1 MASTDARPVPRKNTA
16 FRAYFPILDADGDP
30 VTGATALDSEASIDG
45 ASFADCTNEATEIG
59 TSGIYYL
66 DLTASEMNGDAV
78 VVRVQTSS
86 TGAKT
91 TVLVFYPEEAGDV
104 RANVV
109 QVGGTTVDLTA
120 FGVTSLGALS
130 SGAAGSFTLPSGQ
143 RANVAVGQVIVV
155 VGKGDGRVIATYN
168 SATGA
173 GTTDSN
179 FDTAAAASDSYV
191 VFAQAAA
198 TTTPPDVNVA
208 RISGD
213 STAAD
218 NLEAAADG
226 TGYNLGGGSVV
237 AASVTGAV
245 GSVTGAV
252 GSVTATVNANVTQLS
267 GDSAAA
273 DNAEAF
279 FDGTGY
285 AGTGN
290 VIPTVTTVTNAVAA
304 DVTKISGDTTAA
316 DNLEAALDGTGG
328 VTLSA
333 TLSALSTT
341 ERNAVAD
348 ALLDRNVAGGSSTGR
363 KVKEAL
369 AFLRNKWAIS
379 GGTLTVYD
387 TGDSTALFTATI
399 TTAAGD
405 PVTTVDPA

>member
-1 MASTDARPVPRKNTA
+1 MAASDARPVPRKNTA

-45 ASFADCTNEATEIG
+45 AAFADCTNEATEIG
-59 TSGIYYL
+59 STGIYYL

-109 QVGGTTVDLTA
+109 QVGGTTVDLST
-120 FGVTSLGALS
+120 FGVSSIGQLS
-130 SGAAGSFTLPSGQ
+130 AGGAASFTLPSGQ
-143 RANVAVGQVIVV
+143 RANVAAGQILWIP
-155 VGKGDGRVIATYN
+155 GKGDGRVIAAGYN
-168 SATGA
+168 STTGA
-173 GTTDSN
+173 GTVDSN
-179 FDTAAAASDSYV
+179 FDTAAATNDPYI
-191 VFAQAAA
+191 VFAQAAT

-218 NLEAAADG
+218 NAESFFDG
-226 TGYNLGGGSVV
+226 TGYAG
-237 AASVTGAV
+237 TGNV
-245 GSVTGAV
+245 IPT
-252 GSVTATVNANVTQLS
+252 VTAVSGTVSANVTQIS

-290 VIPTVTTVTNAVAA
+290 VIPTVTNVTNAVNAN
-304 DVTKISGDTTAA
+304 VTQVSGDSAAA

-328 VTLSA
+328 VTISA

-348 ALLDRNVAGGSSTGR
+348 AILDRNVAGGSSTGR

-369 AFLRNKWAIS
+369 ALLRNKWTIS

-387 TGDSTALFTATI
+387 TDDTSALFTATI